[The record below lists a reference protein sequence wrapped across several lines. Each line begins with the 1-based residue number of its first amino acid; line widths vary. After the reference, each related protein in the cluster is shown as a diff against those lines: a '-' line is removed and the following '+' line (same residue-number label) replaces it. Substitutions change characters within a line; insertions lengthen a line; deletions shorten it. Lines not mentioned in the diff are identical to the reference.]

1 MMTRST
7 GSVRDSSARSAGSAL
22 FSSSHRAM
30 TRCSRCSGN
39 RTSNQPEKG
48 NRVIDW
54 DIAPERD
61 SFFQID
67 DDLLVLTFGQ
77 DQKRRVAEIVQS

>member
-1 MMTRST
+1 
-7 GSVRDSSARSAGSAL
+7 
-22 FSSSHRAM
+22 
-30 TRCSRCSGN
+30 
-39 RTSNQPEKG
+39 
-48 NRVIDW
+48 VIDW